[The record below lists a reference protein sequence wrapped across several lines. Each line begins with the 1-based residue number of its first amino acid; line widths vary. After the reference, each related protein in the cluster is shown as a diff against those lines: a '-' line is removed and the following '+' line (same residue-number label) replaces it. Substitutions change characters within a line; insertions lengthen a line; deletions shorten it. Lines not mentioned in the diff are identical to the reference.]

1 MEPYI
6 RGGGRPISFQVEAFI
21 WGADSNAWLCIPSF
35 LWGAEP
41 EHLGV
46 PNRGPVPR
54 RALLS
59 PPSPGRTVSWTPQR
73 FWHGQDHPLWAC
85 PPGGGDCQGFLG
97 CGRSGLPL
105 GQVWGDTPVQK
116 RLLKAEIQNQSGR
129 GLDPPNIHTHTQH
142 DLDPAA
148 PVASPQGRRIEARAR
163 PVHRGDPGGPQRR
176 APATSGRA
184 LTSGRCPASPGGPR
198 AQLARP
204 RDSDRR
210 LGPRP
215 ASEQLTW
222 RRCKPRPHERAGGR
236 ANERE
241 AGRGGA
247 WEGVAGRVT

>member
-6 RGGGRPISFQVEAFI
+6 RGGGASLFLFKWKPSSGELIRTRGCAFLPSSGEPNLSISGFQTEAQSHA
-21 WGADSNAWLCIPSF
+21 GPSC
-35 LWGAEP
+35 LPPAQG
-41 EHLGV
+41 G
-46 PNRGPVPR
+46 
-54 RALLS
+54 
-59 PPSPGRTVSWTPQR
+59 PSPGPPKGSGMDKTILSGPV
-73 FWHGQDHPLWAC
+73 LWV
-85 PPGGGDCQGFLG
+85 GGTAKVLG
-97 CGRSGLPL
+97 CGRGGLPL

-204 RDSDRR
+204 RGSDRR